1 MEAQWSETKIY
12 ALDEFCRGV
21 HAELKRRDAKKR
33 RKKKRKKTPAAAEAV
48 NSEVNDT
55 QEPTDYSS
63 GLQAGVAF

>member
-21 HAELKRRDAKKR
+21 HAELKRRDAKKEEK
-33 RKKKRKKTPAAAEAV
+33 RKKKTAAAEAV

-55 QEPTDYSS
+55 QEPTESSS
-63 GLQAGVAF
+63 GLRAGVAF